1 MDLIILLV
9 IMVLIVIFF
18 KDLKYFIYGL
28 GIIEIFFRIL
38 TFIKLNIGVPEISSL
53 IAKYIPSSI
62 IEIIG
67 RYSTGL
73 FYTILIWAFL
83 ISMICLEVYL
93 VKNFFKRK

>member
-1 MDLIILLV
+1 MDLIVLIT
-9 IMVLIVIFF
+9 IMVLIVVFF
-18 KDLKYFIYGL
+18 KDLKFFIYGL

-38 TFIKLNIGVPEISSL
+38 TFIKINIGVPEISTL
-53 IAKYIPSSI
+53 IGKYVPSSI

-83 ISMICLEVYL
+83 TAMVCFEVYL
-93 VKNFFKRK
+93 IKGFFKRK